1 MIRQLSDQDM
11 DSVLSNR
18 GNSKRGDRFIYW
30 DGCPL
35 LADSCSLPFTR
46 LQGLRRYDHRTAIL
60 ACGVQVVPWFEG
72 GTVGAERCEANN
84 LPLPFGSVLRYSMIE
99 AIAQSDGHLDWAE
112 LAKVAAR
119 RGGDKLG

>member
-1 MIRQLSDQDM
+1 MMIRQLSDQDM

-35 LADSCSLPFTR
+35 LAGFCPF
-46 LQGLRRYDHRTAIL
+46 QSTA
-60 ACGVQVVPWFEG
+60 AV
-72 GTVGAERCEANN
+72 EANN

-99 AIAQSDGHLDWAE
+99 AIAQSDGHLD
-112 LAKVAAR
+112 
-119 RGGDKLG
+119 